1 MPGKGGVRALV
12 VEDEPAWQQIVVEIL
27 DEFGLEVDV
36 AGDVDAAIALLR
48 ESAHRLAVVDLALGE
63 GQAANKDGLRVLE
76 AARRHDP
83 GCATILLTGF
93 ATVELAV
100 RVLTDYGALSC
111 VEKGTFDRGAFCAL
125 VGQALA
131 LAPVQATALSTP
143 PGARPA
149 QSAAMREGGVAVQ
162 APAARGTSHAGTAAG
177 GKVLIVE
184 DESGWR
190 EILSELLEEAGYQVR
205 ACSSYAEAVG
215 HLRREPP
222 TLAVVDLSLSRSPWS
237 REAGSDLDGYR
248 VLQAARD
255 LGVASIVVSGIA
267 ATGDIGR
274 AYAEYGAF
282 SYVEKQ
288 TFDRRLFLQAV
299 ADACAARQEDQ
310 KLADLTAREIE
321 VLALLAQ
328 GKTNK
333 DIADAL
339 VISTN
344 TVKRHLK
351 AIFDKLGVHTRA
363 AATAKAIGA
372 GLSGPSCS

>member
-1 MPGKGGVRALV
+1 MPDRGGGRALI
-12 VEDEPAWQQIVVEIL
+12 VEDELAWQQIVGEIL
-27 DEFGLEVDV
+27 AEFELQVDV

-76 AARRHDP
+76 AVRRHDP

-100 RVLTDYGALSC
+100 RALTDYGALSC
-111 VEKGTFDRGAFCAL
+111 VEKGTFDRGAFRAL

-143 PGARPA
+143 PGSRPA
-149 QSAAMREGGVAVQ
+149 QSAAMRGGDAAVQ
-162 APAARGTSHAGTAAG
+162 APAARGTNHAGTASGNKA
-177 GKVLIVE
+177 LIV
-184 DESGWR
+184 DDDAGWR
-190 EILSELLEEAGYQVR
+190 EILSELLEESGYQVR

-215 HLRREPP
+215 NLRREPP

-274 AYAEYGAF
+274 AYVEYGAF

-299 ADACAARQEDQ
+299 ADACAAREEDQ
-310 KLADLTAREIE
+310 ELAGLTAREIE

-372 GLSGPSCS
+372 GLSG

>member
-1 MPGKGGVRALV
+1 MPDKGGGRALV
-12 VEDEPAWQQIVVEIL
+12 VEDELAWQQIVGEIL
-27 DEFGLEVDV
+27 AEFGLAIDV
-36 AGDVDAAIALLR
+36 AGDVDAAMALLR
-48 ESAHRLAVVDLALGE
+48 QSAHRLAVVDLALGE

-76 AARRHDP
+76 AVRRHDP

-111 VEKGTFDRGAFCAL
+111 VEKGAFDRGAFRVL

-149 QSAAMREGGVAVQ
+149 QSTAIREEGAAVQ
-162 APAARGTSHAGTAAG
+162 APAARGTNHAGTAAG
-177 GKVLIVE
+177 SKVLIV
-184 DESGWR
+184 DDDAGWR
-190 EILSELLEEAGYQVR
+190 EILSELLEESGYQVR

-274 AYAEYGAF
+274 AYVEYGAF

-299 ADACAARQEDQ
+299 ADACAAREEAQE
-310 KLADLTAREIE
+310 LAGLTAREIE

-372 GLSGPSCS
+372 GISD

>member
-12 VEDEPAWQQIVVEIL
+12 VEDEPAWQQIVGEIL
-27 DEFGLEVDV
+27 AEFGLAIDV
-36 AGDVDAAIALLR
+36 ACDVDAVIALLR

-76 AARRHDP
+76 AVRRHDP

-111 VEKGTFDRGAFCAL
+111 VEKGAFDRGAFRAL

-149 QSAAMREGGVAVQ
+149 QSAAMREGGAAVQ
-162 APAARGTSHAGTAAG
+162 SSAARGTTHGGTAVS
-177 GKVLIVE
+177 GKVLIV
-184 DESGWR
+184 DDDAGWR

-222 TLAVVDLSLSRSPWS
+222 ALAVVDLSLLCSPWS

-255 LGVASIVVSGIA
+255 LGVVTIVVSGIA

-299 ADACAARQEDQ
+299 ADACAAREEDQ
-310 KLADLTAREIE
+310 ELADLTAREIE

-372 GLSGPSCS
+372 GLSGPSSP

>member
-1 MPGKGGVRALV
+1 MRGG
-12 VEDEPAWQQIVVEIL
+12 
-27 DEFGLEVDV
+27 
-36 AGDVDAAIALLR
+36 DA
-48 ESAHRLAVVDLALGE
+48 
-63 GQAANKDGLRVLE
+63 
-76 AARRHDP
+76 
-83 GCATILLTGF
+83 
-93 ATVELAV
+93 
-100 RVLTDYGALSC
+100 
-111 VEKGTFDRGAFCAL
+111 
-125 VGQALA
+125 
-131 LAPVQATALSTP
+131 
-143 PGARPA
+143 
-149 QSAAMREGGVAVQ
+149 AVQ
-162 APAARGTSHAGTAAG
+162 APAARGTNHAGTASGNKA
-177 GKVLIVE
+177 LIV
-184 DESGWR
+184 DDDAGWR
-190 EILSELLEEAGYQVR
+190 EILSELLEESGYQVR

-274 AYAEYGAF
+274 AYVEYGAF

-299 ADACAARQEDQ
+299 ADACAAREEDQ
-310 KLADLTAREIE
+310 ELAGLTAREIE

-372 GLSGPSCS
+372 GLSG

>member
-1 MPGKGGVRALV
+1 MPDRGGGRALI
-12 VEDEPAWQQIVVEIL
+12 VEDELAWQQIVGEIL
-27 DEFGLEVDV
+27 AEFELQVDV

-76 AARRHDP
+76 AVRRHDP

-100 RVLTDYGALSC
+100 RALTDYGALSC
-111 VEKGTFDRGAFCAL
+111 VEKGTFDRGAFRAL

-143 PGARPA
+143 PGSRPA
-149 QSAAMREGGVAVQ
+149 QSAAMRGGDAAVQ
-162 APAARGTSHAGTAAG
+162 APAARGTNHAGTASGNKA
-177 GKVLIVE
+177 LIV
-184 DESGWR
+184 DDDAGWR
-190 EILSELLEEAGYQVR
+190 EILSELLEESGYQVR

-274 AYAEYGAF
+274 AYVEYGAF

-299 ADACAARQEDQ
+299 ADACAAREEDQ
-310 KLADLTAREIE
+310 ELAGLTAREIE

-372 GLSGPSCS
+372 GLSG